1 MNNSQK
7 VIEKILEKY
16 RQLPIDFDM
25 YVIADAKNITKTD
38 SNQQILHAD
47 ESEFFSR
54 EEFAEIAS
62 ALYYVYGF
70 VRVFYSETSFI
81 KYILDNGISSTEC
94 IVYNFS
100 RDGLYQGKK
109 SLIPAFCALHNIKY
123 TGCDAFVISLLR
135 NKFIFSTILGFH
147 NIPIPKTICYS
158 KNDDLTFEMF
168 EGLND
173 KEVVIKNICES
184 ASMNL
189 TNNSKMKLNKNN
201 FENFINEIQRF
212 PSKQIIIQEYIDG
225 EEYEVLVLQYKGI
238 YYALTPV
245 AIKFPPNVKFMNS
258 DISNNNNYDFEIL
271 HDVTL
276 MNNICKIAEKAAKL
290 LGVKDYARFDFRVKN
305 GIPYLFD
312 IAGTPYTTYHS
323 SIAYLFKHFNFKYED
338 IYKVIV
344 TCMLSNYN
352 ESL

>member
-1 MNNSQK
+1 MDSQK
-7 VIEKILEKY
+7 IIERILKKY
-16 RQLPIDFDM
+16 RQLSINFDV
-25 YVIADAKNITKTD
+25 YVVADAKDITKTD
-38 SNQQILHAD
+38 SNQHILHAD

-81 KYILDNGISSTEC
+81 KYILDNNISSTDC

-100 RDGLYQGKK
+100 RDGVYQGKK

-135 NKFIFSTILGFH
+135 NKLIFSNVLNFYD
-147 NIPIPKTICYS
+147 IPVPKTFCCAKHDNLSY
-158 KNDDLTFEMF
+158 EMF
-168 EGLND
+168 QELKN
-173 KEVVIKNICES
+173 KEVIIKNVCES

-189 TNNSKMKLNKNN
+189 TNNSIIKLNKNN
-201 FENFINEIQRF
+201 FGNLITEIQKF
-212 PSKQIIIQEYIDG
+212 PSKQLLIQEYIDG
-225 EEYEVLVLQYKGI
+225 EEYEVLVLQYNGT
-238 YYALTPV
+238 YYALNPV
-245 AIKFPPNVKFMNS
+245 CIKFPNNIKFMDSYTSN
-258 DISNNNNYDFEIL
+258 SNNYNFEIL
-271 HDVTL
+271 NDSIIIDN
-276 MNNICKIAEKAAKL
+276 MCGIAEKAAEL

-305 GIPYLFD
+305 GVPYLFD

-323 SIAYLFKHFNFKYED
+323 SIAHLFKHFGFKYED